1 MTGVQTCALPI
12 WEVLE
17 LPECCELAVREK
29 DGRKYLFV
37 LNYASESVK
46 AVVKKE
52 LREFF
57 GGEVIE
63 GEVELGAYEVKIFA
77 E

>member
-1 MTGVQTCALPI
+1 M
-12 WEVLE
+12 
-17 LPECCELAVREK
+17 
-29 DGRKYLFV
+29 

-57 GGEVIE
+57 GGEVIK